1 MIVSIH
7 QANYL
12 PYPGFFHKLIN
23 SDIFVIQDDIQPSKD
38 TNRNKI
44 MASTGPTWLTVPIQK
59 NEITIPIKELKIN
72 NEIKWSKLHWKK
84 ISAVYNKSDYFYLY
98 KEYLENIFNHEWKNI
113 FDLNYELIKQVNKW
127 LEIDIKII
135 RESELSPKGISTE
148 RLVNVC
154 KKLDAT
160 TYLSGIGG
168 KNYLDET
175 LFVENNITLK
185 YQNYS
190 PMNYKQ
196 IHSLK
201 FIPNLSILDMLC
213 NIGPN
218 TLDLI
223 KKSFK

>member
-7 QANYL
+7 QANFL

-23 SDIFVIQDDIQPSKD
+23 SDIFVIQDDIQPSKE

-44 MASTGPTWLTVPIQK
+44 MASTGSTWLTVPIQK
-59 NEITIPIKELKIN
+59 HEIIIPINELKIN

-84 ISAVYNKSDYFYLY
+84 ICAAYNKSEYFYLY
-98 KEYLENIFNHEWKNI
+98 KEYLENIFNHKWENI

-127 LEIDIKII
+127 LNIDVEII
-135 RESELSPKGISTE
+135 RESELSPKGKSTE

-168 KNYLDET
+168 KNYLDES
-175 LFVENNITLK
+175 LFIENNILLK
-185 YQNYS
+185 FQNYS
-190 PMNYKQ
+190 PINYKQ
-196 IHSLK
+196 IHSSQ
-201 FIPNLSILDMLC
+201 FISNLSILDMLC

-218 TLDLI
+218 ASDLI

>member
-44 MASTGPTWLTVPIQK
+44 MASTGSTWLTVPIQK
-59 NEITIPIKELKIN
+59 NEIPTPINELKIN

-84 ISAVYNKSDYFYLY
+84 ISAAYNKSKYFYLY
-98 KEYLENIFNHEWKNI
+98 KEYLENIFNRKWENI

-135 RESELSPKGISTE
+135 RESELSPKGTSTE
-148 RLVNVC
+148 RLVDVC

-175 LFVENNITLK
+175 LFVNITLK

-196 IHSLK
+196 IHSLQ
-201 FIPNLSILDMLC
+201 FISNLSILDMLC

>member
-1 MIVSIH
+1 MIISIH

-12 PYPGFFHKLIN
+12 PYPGFFHKLLN

-175 LFVENNITLK
+175 LFVKNNITLK

>member
-12 PYPGFFHKLIN
+12 PYPGFFHKLLN
-23 SDIFVIQDDIQPSKD
+23 SDIFVIQDDIQPSND

-44 MASTGPTWLTVPIQK
+44 ISSTGSTWLTVPIQK
-59 NEITIPIKELKIN
+59 HEITTSIQELKIN
-72 NEIKWSKLHWKK
+72 NDIKWSKLHWKK
-84 ISAVYNKSDYFYLY
+84 ISAAYNKSEYFHLY
-98 KEYLENIFNHEWKNI
+98 KEYLENIFNHKWENI

-127 LEIDIKII
+127 LEIDIPII

-160 TYLSGIGG
+160 TYFSGIGG

-175 LFVENNITLK
+175 LFTKNNITLK
-185 YQNYS
+185 FTNYF
-190 PMNYKQ
+190 PINYKQ
-196 IHSLK
+196 IHSSQ
-201 FIPNLSILDMLC
+201 FISNLSILDMLC
-213 NIGPN
+213 NVGPN
-218 TLDLI
+218 ASDLI

>member
-23 SDIFVIQDDIQPSKD
+23 SDIFVIQDDIQPSKE

-175 LFVENNITLK
+175 LFVKNNITLK
-185 YQNYS
+185 YQNYL
-190 PMNYKQ
+190 PINYKQ
-196 IHSLK
+196 IHSSQ
-201 FIPNLSILDMLC
+201 FISNLSILDMLC